1 MIGTTPRVIQVP
13 KGAVLL
19 FIRVNKEMSCQEF
32 KLFIQNRLK

>member
-1 MIGTTPRVIQVP
+1 MIGTTPGVIKVP
-13 KGAVLL
+13 KGAV